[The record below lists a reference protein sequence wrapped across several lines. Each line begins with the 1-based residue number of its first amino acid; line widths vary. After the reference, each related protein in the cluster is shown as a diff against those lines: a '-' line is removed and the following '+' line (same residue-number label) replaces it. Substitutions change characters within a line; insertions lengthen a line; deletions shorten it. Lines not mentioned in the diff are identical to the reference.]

1 MRESLLPIPLRGKAV
16 SDEPAVA
23 AAPVVTVD
31 HSPSTL
37 TPFFKLVFLTVLGL
51 TLLSLLID
59 LCLVVTLKSPSSEAK
74 SLIDACSTTW
84 KTGFGAIVGL
94 IGGKAI

>member
-1 MRESLLPIPLRGKAV
+1 M
-16 SDEPAVA
+16 SDETTA
-23 AAPVVTVD
+23 AAPAVVSVD

-37 TPFFKLVFLTVLGL
+37 TPVFKLVFLTVLGL

-59 LCLVVTLKSPSSEAK
+59 LALVVTLNSPSSEAK